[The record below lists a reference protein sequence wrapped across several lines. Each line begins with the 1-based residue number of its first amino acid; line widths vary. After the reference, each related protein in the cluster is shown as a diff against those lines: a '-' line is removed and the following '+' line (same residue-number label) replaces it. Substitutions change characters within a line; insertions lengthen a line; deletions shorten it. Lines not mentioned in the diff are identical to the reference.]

1 MPTIIVIGLLLIE
14 IFCLLAFI
22 FIFVSGIVSALY
34 GAPYVPIERRLI
46 KELLAFGGI
55 EPQDVMAD
63 LGSGDGRVLI
73 YASKHFSIAE
83 SHGYEGAPWP
93 YLKSLWRI
101 RRVGLSEKIHI
112 HYGNF
117 FDQDFSRL
125 TFVYAYLFPNLMPRI
140 AAKLA
145 KELKSGARLLCP
157 AFHIETEAYPEFR
170 LIKSEKIGRLTAY
183 LYEKV

>member
-1 MPTIIVIGLLLIE
+1 MHSIVIIGLLLIE
-14 IFCLLAFI
+14 ITFLLVFI

-46 KELLAFGGI
+46 NDLLVFGGLKPI
-55 EPQDVMAD
+55 DVVAD

-73 YASKHFSIAE
+73 VAMKDFKAKE
-83 SHGYEGAPWP
+83 THGYEGSPWP
-93 YLKSLWRI
+93 YIKSLWMI
-101 RRVGLSEKIHI
+101 RKSGLANVKV

-117 FDQDFSRL
+117 FDKDFSHT
-125 TFVYAYLFPNLMPRI
+125 TFVYAYLFPSLMPRV
-140 AAKLA
+140 AKKLA
-145 KELKSGARLLCP
+145 KELRPGARLLCP
-157 AFHIETEAYPEFR
+157 AFNIELDRYPEFR